1 MTNQTSNTLHFAEL
15 AKKILESNIN
25 VESLRIIVIVNETE
39 KKFNIKILSLR
50 KNLSLRDNYVSTQR
64 IEQYTYSVRE
74 RFPTKVA
81 KQYQNFQTTSTWNLA
96 RTAFP

>member
-1 MTNQTSNTLHFAEL
+1 MTNQTLNTLHFAEL
-15 AKKILESNIN
+15 AKSVKEAKTILESNIN

-50 KNLSLRDNYVSTQR
+50 INLSLRHNSVSTQR
-64 IEQYTYSVRE
+64 IEQYTYSVRM

-81 KQYQNFQTTSTWNLA
+81 KQYQNF
-96 RTAFP
+96 